1 MGAGQGAKRDVRI
14 DQNVENKFSVTG
26 LERTPAREPG

>member
-14 DQNVENKFSVTG
+14 DQNVENKFTCHWSGADTG
-26 LERTPAREPG
+26 